1 MNFVSKTIIPAAPP
15 PAHAAGAWGWVR
27 NNLLSSPTNILL
39 TLIGLYLAFQAIYT
53 IVDFTLVKAVWSG
66 KDRDACLEDKIGRT
80 VGACWPYVAAKWRL
94 FIYGFYEFDEI
105 YRVNIVFFIAAL
117 LLTPLLI
124 PKLPFKVVNAIAFFI
139 IFPFFAFY
147 LLVGKIPFTT
157 TLAYLCYL
165 CAVSYAVYT
174 LIAPKKKQPLLIAV
188 SAFIIGYILHQLN
201 FGALPHVETSKW
213 GGFLIS
219 LVVAV
224 TGIVVSM
231 PLSILL
237 ALGRRSELP
246 IIKSFCVGF
255 IELVRSVPLITILFF
270 ATYMLPFF
278 IPRSWSP
285 DGLLRVLIGVSLFSA
300 AYLAEVIRGGLQAI
314 PKGQFEGA
322 QALGLSYPK
331 MMGLVVLPQALKH
344 VIPGIVNT
352 FIGLFK
358 DTTLVSIVSIM
369 DLLGQIRTSFSDPKW
384 STPTTFFTGFAF
396 AGLIYFIFCYAMS
409 RYSMFIEKRLNTGHK
424 R

>member
-1 MNFVSKTIIPAAPP
+1 
-15 PAHAAGAWGWVR
+15 
-27 NNLLSSPTNILL
+27 
-39 TLIGLYLAFQAIYT
+39 
-53 IVDFTLVKAVWSG
+53 
-66 KDRDACLEDKIGRT
+66 
-80 VGACWPYVAAKWRL
+80 
-94 FIYGFYEFDEI
+94 
-105 YRVNIVFFIAAL
+105 
-117 LLTPLLI
+117 
-124 PKLPFKVVNAIAFFI
+124 
-139 IFPFFAFY
+139 
-147 LLVGKIPFTT
+147 
-157 TLAYLCYL
+157 
-165 CAVSYAVYT
+165 
-174 LIAPKKKQPLLIAV
+174 
-188 SAFIIGYILHQLN
+188 
-201 FGALPHVETSKW
+201 
-213 GGFLIS
+213 
-219 LVVAV
+219 VAV